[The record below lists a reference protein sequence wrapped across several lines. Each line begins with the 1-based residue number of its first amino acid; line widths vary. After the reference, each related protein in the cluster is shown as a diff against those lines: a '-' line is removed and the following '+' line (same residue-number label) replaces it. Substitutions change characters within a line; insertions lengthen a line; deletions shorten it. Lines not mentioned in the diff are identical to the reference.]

1 MEQTW
6 TLGREHWARASV
18 RSEKNASTE
27 GRLRDVGSARN
38 SVAESVAFAMASSGV
53 AMLAITRRSR
63 CSKVYVNKM
72 LKDKVGCIVE
82 AMVESLSACG

>member
-18 RSEKNASTE
+18 RSEKNPSTV

-38 SVAESVAFAMASSGV
+38 SVAESVAFAMANSGV
-53 AMLAITRRSR
+53 AMLAIYETISGVRR
-63 CSKVYVNKM
+63 CMYEM
-72 LKDKVGCIVE
+72 LKDKVGCIIE
-82 AMVESLSACG
+82 AMVELL

>member
-6 TLGREHWARASV
+6 TLGREHRTRASV
-18 RSEKNASTE
+18 RSEKKASTE

-53 AMLAITRRSR
+53 AILARRASSR
-63 CSKVYVNKM
+63 VF
-72 LKDKVGCIVE
+72 KDKQMFMDKVMLSKLG
-82 AMVESLSACG
+82 MVELE